1 MQQEQQVVK
10 KVKLVDLHSISFST
24 TALVVLLDLLKEF
37 LNVLTAAFTCAKQET
52 LIKAVLLKVP
62 YILGILGTNKGK
74 SLSYLFTSSLAT
86 SKYTIVI
93 LPLVRL
99 KVNMLQKA
107 QDFSIPYSIFKESN
121 TLSTLTLVSLKTI
134 VTNNHFRTLLNSL
147 IVSNKLNKIIFDKC
161 YLLITLS
168 SY

>member
-1 MQQEQQVVK
+1 
-10 KVKLVDLHSISFST
+10 
-24 TALVVLLDLLKEF
+24 VLLDLLKEF
-37 LNVLTAAFTCAKQET
+37 LNVLIAMFTYAKQKM
-52 LIKAVLLKVP
+52 LIKVVLLKVF
-62 YILGILGTNKGK
+62 YILSILGTNKRK

-99 KVNMLQKA
+99 KVNILQRT

-121 TLSTLTLVSLKTI
+121 TFSTLTLVSLKTI
-134 VTNNHFRTLLNSL
+134 VTNNYFRTLLNSL
-147 IVSNKLNKIIFDKC
+147 IISNKLNKIIFNKC